1 MDKLHRIKHLKGIL
15 LGRRTPIT
23 LRRLM
28 AEMECSE
35 STARR
40 LLYSYRDDFG
50 APLAYDRQRR
60 GWYLKQEQEAAAEEL
75 PGAWFTPA
83 ELHALVTA
91 RELLRQLQPG
101 LLAEQTAPIAARIER
116 LLKDRG
122 LSAERISKRV
132 RLVNVGGRDCPNA
145 IFTTVA
151 HALLERVR
159 LRIRYHGRG
168 HDANSGPNAE
178 DRQLRE
184 VSPQRLTWSRGNWY
198 LDAWCHQAEA
208 LRRFAIERIQRA
220 SVVAVRKAE
229 DIDDEQLDRYFNS
242 AFGLFAGPATA
253 TAILRFTQ
261 HRAAWV
267 AEETWHPE
275 QSASWLPDG
284 RYQLSLPYSHTE
296 ELLMD
301 ILKYGPDC
309 EVLAPPEL
317 RTAAADRLRR
327 TLAQYEG
334 QAGRDQCHN
343 TKAS

>member
-168 HDANSGPNAE
+168 HDADGRQPAE
-178 DRQLRE
+178 DRQPRD
-184 VSPQRLTWSRGNWY
+184 VSPQRLTWCRGNWY
-198 LDAWCHQAEA
+198 LDAWCHRAEA
-208 LRRFAIERIQRA
+208 LRRFAIERIEQ
-220 SVVAVRKAE
+220 AE
-229 DIDDEQLDRYFNS
+229 LIDCQAQDIDDLELDHYFNS
-242 AFGLFAGPATA
+242 GFGAFAGPPIATA
-253 TAILRFTQ
+253 VLRFTNR
-261 HRAAWV
+261 RAAWV
-267 AEETWHPE
+267 AEETWHPDE
-275 QSASWLPDG
+275 EERWLPDG
-284 RYQLSLPYSHTE
+284 RYQLALPYSHTE